1 MSTTT
6 TTSSIGPEHDGH
18 SRQIGRRC
26 RPQPAWTRRGDRA
39 IPRIDVP
46 RLRSLDTDVMDD
58 LRPIAIVLVARPL
71 LALAAFLVMTHL
83 GWWLA
88 TPLVVWALYGSTL
101 SAVHHLLHGSVGL
114 SARWRHIWLSVLGC
128 LVAES
133 GHALLATHTV
143 HHRDGSGEP
152 DPEGYIEYLAWRQMP
167 VGAAKYRYRLM
178 GWGLRNG
185 THRRRIRAE
194 LLVHAALHLGS
205 LALLPV
211 DPTLWIYLTL
221 VHVAS
226 FVFAVLQ
233 GKGPQAN
240 WGRDMPTP
248 LLLIHTQLLAVLFF
262 HHHQHLEHHAYP
274 KVPLA
279 RLPQLRPVVE
289 AAVHDQTVTHLR
301 LPA

>member
-1 MSTTT
+1 MTTT
-6 TTSSIGPEHDGH
+6 TNHPRTDLDG
-18 SRQIGRRC
+18 SCGRRH
-26 RPQPAWTRRGDRA
+26 RPQPGWTRRGERA
-39 IPRIDVP
+39 IPKIDVP

-71 LALAAFLVMTHL
+71 LALAAFLLMVNL
-83 GWWLA
+83 GWWAA

-143 HHRDGSGEP
+143 HHRDGSDAP
-152 DPEGYIEYLAWRQMP
+152 DPEGYIEYLPWRRMP
-167 VGAAKYRYRLM
+167 AGAAKYRYRLM
-178 GWGLRNG
+178 WWGLHNG

-194 LLVHAALHLGS
+194 LLVHAALHLAS
-205 LALLPV
+205 LALLPF
-211 DPTLWIYLTL
+211 DATLWIYLTM

-226 FVFAVLQ
+226 FAFAVLQ

-248 LLLIHTQLLAVLFF
+248 LLLIHTRLFALLFF
-262 HHHQHLEHHAYP
+262 NHHQHLEHHAYP

-279 RLPQLRPVVE
+279 RLPRLRHVVE
-289 AAVHDQTVTHLR
+289 AAVRDDDVVHVR